1 VNKRIE
7 TQLAIHAELLALR
20 QAFYQQHRE
29 ALGRMHCYLS
39 MTDLT
44 VCIQRESAAVAGE
57 YFGRDGWVRDE
68 AVLAPFHHWTKT
80 IDGVPVMIVNA
91 EPRIT
96 KASLAVSLAEWGVLR
111 EGAQPPR
118 SWVEQ
123 AERDDPHYRPPHPS

>member
-7 TQLAIHAELLALR
+7 SQLAMLTEHLALR
-20 QAFYQQHRE
+20 QAFYEQHAE
-29 ALGRMHCYLS
+29 ALGQMHCYLS

-68 AVLAPFHHWTKT
+68 AVLAPFHHWTKM

-96 KASLAVSLAEWGVLR
+96 HASFAVSLAEWGVLR
-111 EGAQPPR
+111 EGAPL
-118 SWVEQ
+118 
-123 AERDDPHYRPPHPS
+123 